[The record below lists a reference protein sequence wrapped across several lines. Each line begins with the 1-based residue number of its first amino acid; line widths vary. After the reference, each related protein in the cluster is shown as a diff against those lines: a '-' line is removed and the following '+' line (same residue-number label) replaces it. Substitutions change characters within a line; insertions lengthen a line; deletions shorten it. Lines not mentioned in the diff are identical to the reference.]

1 MRNIVL
7 ISTLTYIQLTLDSL
21 FSETILHFAADSILL
36 APGFESERS
45 TPKATEQIY
54 GESNMN
60 IMMH

>member
-1 MRNIVL
+1 MPNIVL

-21 FSETILHFAADSILL
+21 FSEAIIHFTADSILL
-36 APGFESERS
+36 ALGFESEKL
-45 TPKATEQIY
+45 TLKATEQIY